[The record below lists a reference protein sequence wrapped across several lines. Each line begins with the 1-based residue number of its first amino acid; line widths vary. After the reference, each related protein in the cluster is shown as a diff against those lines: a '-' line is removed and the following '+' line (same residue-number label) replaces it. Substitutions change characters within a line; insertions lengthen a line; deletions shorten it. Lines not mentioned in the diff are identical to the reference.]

1 MISTSNLFRTI
12 IFVAIALAGNL
23 KTHAQLSFW
32 SIASAEVRGTAPA
45 VDVSTFDAYDLDVSR
60 LETWLSEVPL
70 ADAFDARLS
79 GAVFALPLPNGR
91 VERFRVVNSPIMA
104 PELAAR
110 FPSIQVFAGQ
120 GLDTPEATV
129 RFDLTPQG
137 FHAMVMGVGETVFID
152 PYTPGDREHVIVYTR
167 ADFYASTSKRSQG
180 CMALDLPEVGKSLK
194 PIVSSA
200 GSPEKEVQ
208 TMGLKPV
215 SASSRVDNGTQLR
228 TYRLALA
235 CTGEYA
241 SFHGG
246 NVGSVLAAM
255 NTSMVRVNGIFERDA
270 CLTMEIVANNDELIF
285 LNGSTDPYSNGSGGS
300 MLGQNIS
307 TCNSV
312 IGSANYDIGHVFST
326 GGGGVA
332 YLQSPCGG
340 NKAGGVT
347 GQGSPIGDPF
357 DVDYVAHEMGHQYGG
372 NHTQNNSCNR
382 ASSAAFEPGS
392 ASTIMGYAGIC
403 APNLQSNSDDHFH
416 NHSINEMIAFTVNGN
431 GNTCAAITNTGNGV
445 PTVDAGLDGLVVPV
459 STPLEL
465 TATGADPDGDAVT
478 YNWEEYDLGPS
489 TASGDNNLTNPSG
502 SQPVFRSFSST
513 TSPSRTLPRTQD
525 LVNNST
531 TIGEHLPTYS
541 RQLNFKCSIRDNRA
555 GGGGFSDDLKTMSV
569 TDNAGPFVVQS
580 PNGGG
585 TLVGNTS
592 LNVTWD
598 VAGTDANG
606 VNCTSVDIFLS
617 TDGGY
622 TFPTLLVSGTPND
635 GSATVLLPNVST
647 GQARVKVKGSNHVFF
662 DISNGNFGIS
672 PGADIDFDLG
682 ISNVSGLSPGACESV
697 LNPEVTVVN
706 VGVQAV
712 SSFNLSLTLDGG
724 DPLLVSWT
732 GSLASGESVDVAFCD
747 GEACLALADGLHE
760 AEVQLALTSA
770 EDENDLNDSFTSS
783 FETSGGSDVTWTI
796 LTDNYP
802 GETTW
807 TVTNASGA
815 TVWSGGPYGTSG
827 TSYSET
833 TCLSTGCYTLT
844 VNDEYGDGI
853 CCGFGQGSFELS
865 SGGEVLAAGG
875 EFDSTISL
883 DFCLEALSI
892 AGCTDPNAANYNPAA
907 TLDDG
912 SCEAAVAGC
921 TTPAACNYNPNAN
934 VEDGSCEFPV
944 QYYTCAGD
952 CISDDDGDGVCNPLE
967 ISGCQDDAA
976 CNYDAA
982 ATDPGTCF
990 YPDEGFNCDGSP
1002 LCLEDLNVN
1011 GAIDVG
1017 DVLMVLSE
1025 FGCQSECT
1033 ADVTGDGFVFVDDI
1047 LVVLAVFGVV
1057 CQ

>member
-1 MISTSNLFRTI
+1 MVVL
-12 IFVAIALAGNL
+12 VLAGNL
-23 KTHAQLSFW
+23 QTLAQLSFW
-32 SIASAEVRGTAPA
+32 TPAPMEDRGTPPA
-45 VDVSTFDAYDLDVSR
+45 VEVSTFDAYDLDVSR
-60 LETWLSEVPL
+60 LEAWLSEVPH
-70 ADAFDARLS
+70 AAAFDARTSEAILT
-79 GAVFALPLPNGR
+79 LPLPDGR
-91 VERFRVVNSPIMA
+91 MERFRVVNSPIMA

-110 FPSIQVFAGQ
+110 FPSIQVYAGQ
-120 GLDTPEATV
+120 GVDTPEATV
-129 RFDLTPQG
+129 RFDVTPHG
-137 FHAMVMGVGETVFID
+137 FHAMVMSPGETVFID
-152 PYTPGDREHVIVYTR
+152 PYTPGDREHVIVYSR
-167 ADFYASTSKRSQG
+167 ADFYASTSKRSEG
-180 CMALDLPEVGKSLK
+180 CMALELPQTSKGVK
-194 PIVSSA
+194 PSVSATHPA
-200 GSPEKEVQ
+200 GKEVQ
-208 TMGLKPV
+208 TMGLHPV
-215 SASSRVDNGTQLR
+215 SAASRVDNGAQLR

-270 CLTMEIVANNDELIF
+270 CLTMELVANNDELIF

-300 MLGQNIS
+300 MLGQNIN
-307 TCNSV
+307 TCNNV

-347 GQGSPIGDPF
+347 GQGAPIGDPF

-403 APNLQSNSDDHFH
+403 SPNLQSNSDDHFH

-445 PTVDAGLDGLVVPV
+445 PSVDAGADGLVVPV

-465 TATGADPDGDAVT
+465 TATGSDPDGDAVT

-502 SQPVFRSFSST
+502 NQPIFRSFSST
-513 TSPSRTLPRTQD
+513 TSSTRTLPRVQD

-541 RQLNFKCSIRDNRA
+541 RQLNFKCSIRDNRV
-555 GGGGFSDDLKTMSV
+555 GGGGFSDDLKTMNV
-569 TDNAGPFVVQS
+569 TANAGPFVVQS

-585 TLVGNTS
+585 TLVGNTN

-598 VAGTDANG
+598 VAGTTSNG
-606 VNCTSVDIFLS
+606 INCSSVDIFLS

-622 TFPTLLVSGTPND
+622 TFPTLLIAGTPND

-647 GQARVKVKGSNHVFF
+647 GQARIKVKGSNHVFF
-662 DISNGNFGIS
+662 DISNNNFGII
-672 PGADIDFDLG
+672 PGADIDHDLG
-682 ISNVSGLSPGACESV
+682 ISNVSGLNPGACESV
-697 LNPEVTVVN
+697 LNPVVTVFN
-706 VGVQAV
+706 VGLQPV
-712 SSFNLSLTLDGG
+712 SSFNLSLTVDGG

-732 GSLASGESVDVAFCD
+732 GMLASGESVDVAFCEGD
-747 GEACLALADGLHE
+747 ACLALADGLHE
-760 AEVQLALTSA
+760 AAVQLTLTSA
-770 EDENDLNDSFTSS
+770 EDENNLNDSFTTS
-783 FETSGGSDVTWTI
+783 FETNGGADVTWSI

-807 TVTNASGA
+807 TVSDASGA
-815 TVWSGGPYGTSG
+815 TVWSGGPYSDSG

-833 TCLSTGCYTLT
+833 TCLATGCYTLT
-844 VNDEYGDGI
+844 VNDSYGDGI
-853 CCGFGQGSFELS
+853 CCAYGQGSFELS
-865 SGGEVLAAGG
+865 SDGEVLVAGG
-875 EFDSTISL
+875 EFGSAVSL
-883 DFCLEALSI
+883 EFCVQATEI
-892 AGCTDPNAANYNPAA
+892 QGCTDPNAANFNPAA
-907 TLDDG
+907 TVDDG
-912 SCEAAVAGC
+912 SCVATVLGC
-921 TTPAACNYNPNAN
+921 TASAACNYNPEAN
-934 VEDGSCEFPV
+934 VEDGTCEFPV
-944 QYYTCAGD
+944 QYYTCD
-952 CISDDDGDGVCNPLE
+952 DECILDDDGDGVCNPLE
-967 ISGCQDDAA
+967 VAGCQDDTA
-976 CNYDAA
+976 CNYDEA

-990 YPDEGFNCDGSP
+990 YPDEGYNCDGSP
-1002 LCLEDLNVN
+1002 LCLEDLNAN

-1017 DVLMVLSE
+1017 DVLLVLSE
-1025 FGCQSECT
+1025 FGCQSDCT
-1033 ADVTGDGFVFVDDI
+1033 ADVTGDGFVVVDDI
-1047 LVVLAVFGVV
+1047 LVVLAVFGVI

>member
-1 MISTSNLFRTI
+1 
-12 IFVAIALAGNL
+12 
-23 KTHAQLSFW
+23 
-32 SIASAEVRGTAPA
+32 
-45 VDVSTFDAYDLDVSR
+45 VSTFDAYDLDVSR
-60 LETWLSEVPL
+60 LEAWLSDVPH
-70 ADAFDARLS
+70 AAAFDARTSEAILT
-79 GAVFALPLPNGR
+79 LPLPDGR
-91 VERFRVVNSPIMA
+91 MERFRVVNSPIMA

-110 FPSIQVFAGQ
+110 FSSIQVYAGQ
-120 GLDTPEATV
+120 GVDTPEATV
-129 RFDLTPQG
+129 RFDVTPHG
-137 FHAMVMGVGETVFID
+137 FHAMVMSPGETVFID
-152 PYTPGDREHVIVYTR
+152 PYTPGDREHVIVYNR
-167 ADFYASTSKRSQG
+167 ADFYASTSKRSEG
-180 CMALDLPEVGKSLK
+180 CMALELPQTSKGVK
-194 PIVSSA
+194 PSVSATHPA
-200 GSPEKEVQ
+200 GKEVQ
-208 TMGLKPV
+208 TMGLHPV
-215 SASSRVDNGTQLR
+215 SAASRVDNGAQLR

-270 CLTMEIVANNDELIF
+270 CLTMELVANNDELIF

-300 MLGQNIS
+300 MLGQNIN
-307 TCNSV
+307 TCNNV

-347 GQGSPIGDPF
+347 GQGAPIGDPF

-403 APNLQSNSDDHFH
+403 SPNLQSNSDDHFH

-445 PTVDAGLDGLVVPV
+445 PTVDAGADGLVVPV

-465 TATGADPDGDAVT
+465 TATGSDPDGDAVT

-502 SQPVFRSFSST
+502 NQPIFRSFSST
-513 TSPSRTLPRTQD
+513 TSPTRTLPRVQD

-541 RQLNFKCSIRDNRA
+541 RQLNFKCSIRDNRV
-555 GGGGFSDDLKTMSV
+555 GGGGFSDDLKTMDV
-569 TDNAGPFVVQS
+569 TANAGPFVVQS

-585 TLVGNTS
+585 TLEGNTN

-598 VAGTDANG
+598 VAGTTSNG
-606 VNCTSVDIFLS
+606 VNCSSVDIFLS

-622 TFPTLLVSGTPND
+622 TFPTLLIAGTPND
-635 GSATVLLPNVST
+635 GSANVLLPNVST
-647 GQARVKVKGSNHVFF
+647 GQARIKVKGSNHVFF
-662 DISNGNFGIS
+662 DISNNNFGII
-672 PGADIDFDLG
+672 PGADIDHDLG
-682 ISNVSGLSPGACESV
+682 ITNVSGLNPGACESV
-697 LNPEVTVVN
+697 LNPVVTVFN
-706 VGVQAV
+706 VGLQPV
-712 SSFNLSLTLDGG
+712 SSFNLSLTVDGG
-724 DPLLVSWT
+724 EPLLVSWAGT
-732 GSLASGESVDVAFCD
+732 LASGESVDVPFCEGD
-747 GEACLALADGLHE
+747 PCLALADGLHE
-760 AEVQLALTSA
+760 AAVQLTLTSA
-770 EDENDLNDSFTSS
+770 EDENNLNDSFTTS
-783 FETSGGSDVTWTI
+783 FETNGGADVTWSI

-807 TVTNASGA
+807 TVSDASGA
-815 TVWSGGPYGTSG
+815 TVWSGGPYGASG

-833 TCLSTGCYTLT
+833 TCLATGCYTLT
-844 VNDEYGDGI
+844 VNDSYGDGI
-853 CCGFGQGSFELS
+853 CCDYGQGSFELS

-875 EFDSTISL
+875 EFGSVVNL
-883 DFCLEALSI
+883 EFCVQATEI
-892 AGCTDPNAANYNPAA
+892 EGCTDPSASNFNPAA
-907 TLDDG
+907 TVDDG
-912 SCEAAVAGC
+912 SCVATVLGC
-921 TTPAACNYNPNAN
+921 TAPAACNYDPEAN
-934 VEDGSCEFPV
+934 VEDGSCEFPA
-944 QYYTCAGD
+944 QYYTCD
-952 CISDDDGDGVCNPLE
+952 DECVLDDDGDGVCNPLE
-967 ISGCQDDAA
+967 LSGCQDDTA
-976 CNYDAA
+976 CNYDES

-990 YPDEGFNCDGSP
+990 YPDEGYNCDGSP
-1002 LCLEDLNVN
+1002 LCLEDLNAN

-1017 DVLMVLSE
+1017 DVLLVLSE
-1025 FGCQSECT
+1025 FGCQSDCT
-1033 ADVTGDGFVFVDDI
+1033 ADVTGDGFVIVDDI

>member
-1 MISTSNLFRTI
+1 MMSRFHFLRK
-12 IFVAIALAGNL
+12 IALLTVVFVSGL
-23 KTHAQLSFW
+23 PMSAQLSFW
-32 SIASAEVRGTAPA
+32 SLASAEDRGVAPA
-45 VDVSTFDAYDLDVSR
+45 VEVSTFDAYDLDLAR
-60 LETWLSEVPL
+60 LEAWLAEVPH
-70 ADAFDARLS
+70 AAAFEARTS
-79 GAVFALPLPNGR
+79 EAVLALPLPNGR

-110 FPSIQVFAGQ
+110 FPDIQVFAGQ
-120 GLDTPEATV
+120 GVDTPEATV

-152 PYTPGDREHVIVYTR
+152 PHTPGDREHVIVYTR
-167 ADFYASTSKRSQG
+167 AKFYASTSKRAEG
-180 CMALDLPEVGKSLK
+180 CMALELPQLSKKVK
-194 PIVSSA
+194 PTVSQAHPA
-200 GSPEKEVQ
+200 GKEVQ
-208 TMGLKPV
+208 TMGLKPI
-215 SASSRVDNGTQLR
+215 SAANRVDNGAQLR

-270 CLTMEIVANNDELIF
+270 CLTMEIVANNDQLIF
-285 LNGSTDPYSNGSGGS
+285 LNGATDPYSNGSGGA
-300 MLGQNIS
+300 MLGQNIN

-347 GQGSPIGDPF
+347 GQGAPIGDPF

-403 APNLQSNSDDHFH
+403 SPNLQSNSDDHFH

-431 GNTCAAITNTGNGV
+431 GNTCASITNTGNGV
-445 PTVDAGLDGLVVPV
+445 PTVDAGADGLVVPV

-465 TATGADPDGDAVT
+465 TATGSDPDGDAVT
-478 YNWEEYDLGPS
+478 YNWEEYDLGPA

-502 SQPVFRSFSST
+502 SQPIFRSFSST
-513 TSPSRTLPRTQD
+513 TSPIRTLPRAQD

-569 TDNAGPFVVQS
+569 TDNAGPFLVQS

-585 TLVGNTS
+585 TLVGNTN
-592 LNVTWD
+592 LEVTWD
-598 VAGTDANG
+598 VAGTDGNG
-606 VNCTSVDIFLS
+606 VDCSSVDIFLS

-622 TFPTLLVSGTPND
+622 TFPTLLVAGTPND

-647 GQARVKVKGSNHVFF
+647 GQARIKVKGSNHVFF
-662 DISNGNFGIS
+662 DISNNNFGII
-672 PGADIDFDLG
+672 PGADIDHDLA
-682 ISNVSGLSPGACESV
+682 ISNVAGLNPGACESV
-697 LNPEVTVVN
+697 LAPVVTVFN
-706 VGVQAV
+706 LGLQPA
-712 SSFNLSLTLDGG
+712 SSFNLSLTVDGG
-724 DPLLVSWT
+724 EPLLVSWT
-732 GSLASGESVDVAFCD
+732 GNLTSGESVDVPFCE
-747 GEACLALADGLHE
+747 GEACLALADGLHD
-760 AEVQLALTSA
+760 AAVQLTLTSA
-770 EDENDLNDSFTSS
+770 EDENDLNDSFITN
-783 FETSGGSDVTWTI
+783 FETNGGADVTWTI

-807 TVTNASGA
+807 TVSDASGS
-815 TVWSGGPYGTSG
+815 TVWSGGPYGSSG

-833 TCLSTGCYTLT
+833 ACLSTGCYTLT
-844 VNDEYGDGI
+844 VNDSYGDGI
-853 CCGFGQGSFELS
+853 CCGYGQGSFELS
-865 SGGEVLAAGG
+865 SGGEVLVTGG
-875 EFDSTISL
+875 EFGETVSL
-883 DFCLEALSI
+883 DFCLEATEV
-892 AGCTDPNAANYNPAA
+892 AGCTDPSAANYNPAA
-907 TLDDG
+907 TVDDG
-912 SCEAAVAGC
+912 SCIAAVLGC
-921 TTPAACNYNPNAN
+921 TTSAACNYNPAAN

-944 QYYTCAGD
+944 QYYTCDGD
-952 CISDDDGDGVCNPLE
+952 CISDDDGDGVCNQLE
-967 ISGCQDDAA
+967 VAGCQDDTA
-976 CNYDAA
+976 CNYDEA
-982 ATDPGTCF
+982 ATDPGVCF
-990 YPDEGFNCDGSP
+990 YPDEGYNCDGSP
-1002 LCLEDLNVN
+1002 LCLEDLNAN

-1017 DVLMVLSE
+1017 DVLLVLSE
-1025 FGCQSECT
+1025 FGCQSDCS
-1033 ADVTGDGFVFVDDI
+1033 ADVTGDGFVVVDDI

>member
-1 MISTSNLFRTI
+1 MMSTFQFLRMTAMVA
-12 IFVAIALAGNL
+12 FVFAASLP
-23 KTHAQLSFW
+23 TSAQLSFW
-32 SIASAEVRGTAPA
+32 TPASPENRGTAPA
-45 VDVSTFDAYDLDVSR
+45 VEVSTFDAYDVDVSR
-60 LETWLSEVPL
+60 LEGWLSEVPH
-70 ADAFDARLS
+70 AAAFDARTSEALL
-79 GAVFALPLPNGR
+79 ALPMPNGK

-110 FPSIQVFAGQ
+110 FPDIQVFAGQ
-120 GLDTPEATV
+120 GVDTPEATV

-167 ADFYASTSKRSQG
+167 THFYASTSKRSEG
-180 CMALDLPEVGKSLK
+180 CMALELPQMSKEDK
-194 PIVSSA
+194 PTVSPAHPA
-200 GSPEKEVQ
+200 GKEVQ
-208 TMGLKPV
+208 TMGRKPF
-215 SASSRVDNGTQLR
+215 SPTSRVDNGAQLR

-241 SFHGG
+241 SYHGG
-246 NVGSVLAAM
+246 TVGSVLAAM
-255 NTSMVRVNGIFERDA
+255 NTSMARVNGIFERDA
-270 CLTMEIVANNDELIF
+270 CLTMEIVANNDQLIF
-285 LNGSTDPYSNGSGGS
+285 LNGSTDPYSNGSGGT
-300 MLGQNIS
+300 MLGQNIN

-347 GQGSPIGDPF
+347 GQGAPIGDPF

-403 APNLQSNSDDHFH
+403 SPNLQSNSDDHFH

-431 GNTCAAITNTGNGV
+431 GNTCASITNTGNGL
-445 PTVDAGLDGLVVPV
+445 PTVNAGADGLVVPV

-465 TATGADPDGDAVT
+465 TATGSDPDGDAVT
-478 YNWEEYDLGPS
+478 YNWEEYDLGPA

-502 SQPVFRSFSST
+502 NQPIFRSFSST
-513 TSPSRTLPRTQD
+513 TSPIRTLPRAQD

-569 TDNAGPFVVQS
+569 TANAGPFLVQS

-585 TLVGNTS
+585 TLVGNTN
-592 LNVTWD
+592 LEVTWD
-598 VAGTDANG
+598 VAGTDGNG
-606 VNCTSVDIFLS
+606 VNCNSVDIYLS
-617 TDGGY
+617 SDGGY

-635 GSATVLLPNVST
+635 GSAIVLLPNVST
-647 GQARVKVKGSNHVFF
+647 GQARIKVKGSNHVFF
-662 DISNGNFGIS
+662 DISNNNFGII
-672 PGADIDFDLG
+672 PGADIDHDLG
-682 ISNVSGLSPGACESV
+682 ISNVVGLNPEACESV
-697 LNPEVTVVN
+697 LDPIVTVFN
-706 VGVQAV
+706 AGLQPA
-712 SSFNLSLTLDGG
+712 SSFNLSLTVDGG

-732 GSLASGESVDVAFCD
+732 GNLASGESVDVPFCE
-747 GEACLALADGLHE
+747 GAACLALADGLHD
-760 AEVQLALTSA
+760 ASVQLTLTSA
-770 EDENDLNDSFTSS
+770 EDENNLNDSFTTS
-783 FETSGGSDVTWTI
+783 FETNGGADVTWTI

-807 TVTNASGA
+807 TVSDASGA
-815 TVWSGGPYGTSG
+815 TVWSGGPYGASG

-844 VNDEYGDGI
+844 VNDSYGDGI
-853 CCGFGQGSFELS
+853 CCGYGQGSFELS

-875 EFDSTISL
+875 EFGTTVSL
-883 DFCLEALSI
+883 DFCLAASEI
-892 AGCTDPNAANYNPAA
+892 AGCTDPTAANYNPAA
-907 TLDDG
+907 TVDDG
-912 SCEAAVAGC
+912 SCVAAVPGC
-921 TTPAACNYNPNAN
+921 TTPAACNYNPAAN

-944 QYYTCAGD
+944 QYYTCDED
-952 CISDDDGDGVCNPLE
+952 CISDDDGDGVCNQLE
-967 ISGCQDDAA
+967 VAGCQDNTA
-976 CNYDAA
+976 CNYDEA

-990 YPDEGFNCDGSP
+990 YPDEGYNCDGSP
-1002 LCLEDLNVN
+1002 LCLEDLNAN

-1017 DVLMVLSE
+1017 DVLLVLSE
-1025 FGCQSECT
+1025 FGCQSDCS
-1033 ADVTGDGFVFVDDI
+1033 ADVTGDGFVVVDDV

>member
-1 MISTSNLFRTI
+1 MMSTFQFLRTTAMVA
-12 IFVAIALAGNL
+12 FVLVVSL
-23 KTHAQLSFW
+23 PTSAQLSFW
-32 SIASAEVRGTAPA
+32 SPSSQDDRATAPA
-45 VDVSTFDAYDLDVSR
+45 VEVSTFDAYDLDVAR
-60 LETWLSEVPL
+60 LEAWLSEVPQ
-70 ADAFDARLS
+70 AAAFDARTS
-79 GAVFALPLPNGR
+79 EAVLALPMPNGR

-110 FPSIQVFAGQ
+110 FPNIQVYAGQ

-152 PYTPGDREHVIVYTR
+152 PHTPGDREHLIVYTR
-167 ADFYASTSKRSQG
+167 SNFYASTSKRAEG
-180 CMALDLPEVGKSLK
+180 CMALELPQASKQVK
-194 PIVSSA
+194 PTMSQAHSA
-200 GSPEKEVQ
+200 GKEVQ
-208 TMGLKPV
+208 TMGLKPL
-215 SASSRVDNGTQLR
+215 SAASRVDNGAQLR

-241 SFHGG
+241 SYHGG

-270 CLTMEIVANNDELIF
+270 CLTMEIVANNDDLIF
-285 LNGSTDPYSNGSGGS
+285 LNGATDPYDNGSGGA
-300 MLGQNIS
+300 MLGQNIN
-307 TCNSV
+307 TCNNV

-347 GQGSPIGDPF
+347 GQGAPIGDPF

-372 NHTQNNSCNR
+372 NHTQNNGCNR

-403 APNLQSNSDDHFH
+403 SPNLQSNSDDHFH

-431 GNTCAAITNTGNGV
+431 GNTCASITNTGNGV
-445 PTVDAGLDGLVVPV
+445 PTVDAGADGLVVPV

-465 TATGADPDGDAVT
+465 TATGSDPDGDAVT
-478 YNWEEYDLGPS
+478 YNWEEYDLGPA

-502 SQPVFRSFSST
+502 NQPIFRSFSST
-513 TSPSRTLPRTQD
+513 TSPIRTLPRVQD

-531 TIGEHLPTYS
+531 TMGEHLPTYN
-541 RQLNFKCSIRDNRA
+541 RQLNFKCSIRDNRS

-569 TDNAGPFVVQS
+569 TANAGPFLVQS

-585 TLVGNTS
+585 TLVGNTN
-592 LNVTWD
+592 LEVTWD
-598 VAGTDANG
+598 VAGTDGNG
-606 VNCTSVDIFLS
+606 VDCSSVDIYLS

-622 TFPTLLVSGTPND
+622 TFPTLLVAGTPND
-635 GSATVLLPNVST
+635 GSTTVLLPNVST
-647 GQARVKVKGSNHVFF
+647 GQARIKVKGSNHVFF
-662 DISNGNFGIS
+662 DISNNNFGII
-672 PGADIDFDLG
+672 PGADIDHDLG
-682 ISNVSGLSPGACESV
+682 ISNVVGLNPGACESV
-697 LNPEVTVVN
+697 LDPVVTVFN
-706 VGVQAV
+706 VGLQPA
-712 SSFNLSLTLDGG
+712 SSFNLSLTVDGG

-732 GSLASGESVDVAFCD
+732 GNLASGQSVDVPFCE
-747 GEACLALADGLHE
+747 GEACLALVDGLHD
-760 AEVQLALTSA
+760 ASVQLTLTSA
-770 EDENDLNDSFTSS
+770 EDENDLNDSFNTS
-783 FETSGGSDVTWTI
+783 FETTGGADVTWTI

-807 TVTNASGA
+807 TVSDASGA
-815 TVWSGGPYGTSG
+815 TVWSGGPYGASG

-844 VNDEYGDGI
+844 VNDSYGDGI

-865 SGGEVLAAGG
+865 SGGEVLVAGG
-875 EFDSTISL
+875 EFGSTVSL
-883 DFCLEALSI
+883 DFCLESPEV
-892 AGCTDPNAANYNPAA
+892 AGCTDPNAANYNAAA
-907 TLDDG
+907 TVDDG
-912 SCEAAVAGC
+912 SCVASVEGC
-921 TTPAACNYNPNAN
+921 TTPAACNYNPAAN
-934 VEDGSCEFPV
+934 VEDGSCQFPV
-944 QYYTCAGD
+944 QYYTCDDD
-952 CISDDDGDGVCNPLE
+952 CISDDDGDGVCNQLE
-967 ISGCQDDAA
+967 VAGCQDDTA
-976 CNYDAA
+976 CNYDEA

-990 YPDEGFNCDGSP
+990 YPDEGYNCDGSP
-1002 LCLEDLNVN
+1002 LCLEDLNAN
-1011 GAIDVG
+1011 GAVDVG
-1017 DVLMVLSE
+1017 DVLLVLSE

-1033 ADVTGDGFVFVDDI
+1033 ADVTGDGLVVVDDI
-1047 LVVLAVFGVV
+1047 LLVLSVFGVV

>member
-1 MISTSNLFRTI
+1 MMPIFQFLRTSATL
-12 IFVAIALAGNL
+12 ALVVVFSLPAS
-23 KTHAQLSFW
+23 AQLSFW
-32 SIASAEVRGTAPA
+32 SPASQEDRATAPA
-45 VDVSTFDAYDLDVSR
+45 VDVLTFDAYDLDVLR
-60 LETWLSEVPL
+60 LEAWLSAVPH
-70 ADAFDARLS
+70 AAAFDARTS
-79 GAVFALPLPNGR
+79 EAVLTLPMPNGQ

-110 FPSIQVFAGQ
+110 FPDIQVYAGQ

-152 PYTPGDREHVIVYTR
+152 PHTPGDREHVIVYTR
-167 ADFYASTSKRSQG
+167 ANFYASTSKRAEG
-180 CMALDLPEVGKSLK
+180 CMALELPQAGKEVKPTVSLAH
-194 PIVSSA
+194 PA
-200 GSPEKEVQ
+200 GKEVQ

-215 SASSRVDNGTQLR
+215 SAASRVDNGTQLR

-241 SFHGG
+241 SYHGG

-270 CLTMEIVANNDELIF
+270 CLTMEIVANNDQLIF
-285 LNGSTDPYSNGSGGS
+285 LNGATDPYDNGSGGA
-300 MLGQNIS
+300 MLGQNIN
-307 TCNSV
+307 TCNNV

-347 GQGSPIGDPF
+347 GQGAPIGDPF

-403 APNLQSNSDDHFH
+403 SPNLQSNSDDHFH

-431 GNTCAAITNTGNGV
+431 GNTCASITNTGNGV
-445 PTVDAGLDGLVVPV
+445 PTVDAGADGLVVPV

-465 TATGADPDGDAVT
+465 TATGSDPDGDAVT
-478 YNWEEYDLGPS
+478 YNWEEYDLGPA

-502 SQPVFRSFSST
+502 SQPIFRSFSST
-513 TSPSRTLPRTQD
+513 TSPTRTLPRAQD

-569 TDNAGPFVVQS
+569 TANAGPFLVQS

-585 TLVGNTS
+585 TLVGNTN
-592 LNVTWD
+592 LEVTWD
-598 VAGTDANG
+598 VAGTDGNG
-606 VNCTSVDIFLS
+606 VDCSSVDIYLS

-622 TFPTLLVSGTPND
+622 TFPTLLVAGTPND

-647 GQARVKVKGSNHVFF
+647 GQARIKVKGSNHVFF
-662 DISNGNFGIS
+662 DISNNNFGII
-672 PGADIDFDLG
+672 PGSDIDHDLG
-682 ISNVSGLSPGACESV
+682 ISNVSGLNPGACESV
-697 LNPEVTVVN
+697 LDPVVTVFN
-706 VGVQAV
+706 VGSQPA
-712 SSFNLSLTLDGG
+712 SSFNLSLTVDGG

-732 GSLASGESVDVAFCD
+732 GNLASGESVEVPFCE
-747 GEACLALADGLHE
+747 GAACLALADGLHD
-760 AEVQLALTSA
+760 ASVQLTLTSA
-770 EDENDLNDSFTSS
+770 EDENDLNDSFTTS
-783 FETSGGSDVTWTI
+783 FETNGGADVTWTI

-807 TVTNASGA
+807 TVSDASGA
-815 TVWSGGPYGTSG
+815 TVWSGGPYGASG

-844 VNDEYGDGI
+844 VNDSYGDGI
-853 CCGFGQGSFELS
+853 CCGYGQGNFELS

-875 EFDSTISL
+875 EFGTTVSL
-883 DFCLEALSI
+883 DFCLATSDI
-892 AGCTDPNAANYNPAA
+892 AGCTDPTAANYNPAA
-907 TLDDG
+907 TVDDG
-912 SCEAAVAGC
+912 SCVAAVPGC
-921 TTPAACNYNPNAN
+921 TTPAACNYNPAAN

-944 QYYTCAGD
+944 QYYTCDED
-952 CISDDDGDGVCNPLE
+952 CISDDDGDGVCNQLE
-967 ISGCQDDAA
+967 VAGCQDDTA
-976 CNYDAA
+976 CNYDEA

-990 YPDEGFNCDGSP
+990 YPDEGYNCDGSP
-1002 LCLEDLNVN
+1002 LCLEDLNAN

-1025 FGCQSECT
+1025 FGCQSDCT
-1033 ADVTGDGFVFVDDI
+1033 ADVTGDGLVVVDDI